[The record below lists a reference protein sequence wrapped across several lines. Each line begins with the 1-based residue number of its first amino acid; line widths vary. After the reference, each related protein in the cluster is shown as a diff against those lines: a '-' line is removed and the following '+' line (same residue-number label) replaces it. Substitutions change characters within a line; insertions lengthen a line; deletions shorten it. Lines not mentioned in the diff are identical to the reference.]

1 MLHPEKTLL
10 CSTGT
15 MVRRANGYNYP
26 RAIRII
32 KELCND
38 SIIHGGELMMLTH
51 YYDKFEEVTSAVKH
65 SGVPFPVI
73 HCEKGVGTDLSR
85 AAALDFDGK
94 TEEADKL
101 YNTLLSDFRLNC
113 RFGKEIGAK
122 YMVFHLWSGF
132 DSDCHVEYNI
142 SKARELALI
151 AAEHSLTLLFE
162 TIPCTTHDPV
172 TNLLSLTK
180 EFPEAE
186 FIYDTRLS
194 ALHGQEVSFLREE
207 RLAKCIRHI
216 HVSDFIGQIGDFS
229 ALRPI
234 YHPTE
239 GQINFESISA
249 ELSRIKYSG
258 MITLE
263 SPVDTDTDADSDK
276 LRDTFRY
283 LARVF

>member
-15 MVRRANGYNYP
+15 LVRRTNEYNYP
-26 RAIRII
+26 RALRII
-32 KELCND
+32 KELALEGT
-38 SIIHGGELMMLTH
+38 IYGGELMMLPH
-51 YYDKFEEVTSAVKH
+51 YYDKFGDVTSAVNA
-65 SGVPFPVI
+65 SCVPFPVI
-73 HCEKGVGTDLSR
+73 HCEKGVGTSLSR
-85 AAALDFDGK
+85 AAALNAEGDAVG
-94 TEEADKL
+94 ADSL
-101 YNTLLSDFRLNC
+101 YLSLLDEFRLNC
-113 RFGKEIGAK
+113 RFGQKIGAE

-132 DSDCHVEYNI
+132 DSDSHLEYNI
-142 SKARELALI
+142 DAAKNLADI
-151 AAEHSLTLLFE
+151 AKDYSLKLLFE
-162 TIPCTTHDPV
+162 TIPCTTHDPRA
-172 TNLLSLTK
+172 NLHALLS

-194 ALHGQEVSFLREE
+194 ALHGQELSYLRDE
-207 RLAKCIRHI
+207 RLSSRTRHI

-239 GQINFESISA
+239 GQIDFESIAA
-249 ELSRIKYSG
+249 EVKRMDYSRY
-258 MITLE
+258 ITLE
-263 SPVDTDTDADSDK
+263 SPVTTDTDADLDK